1 MTIKELYEWAI
12 DKNVE
17 NFDLEVDLEYGAY
30 KSVYEDDLYI
40 DRLYDKVAID
50 TEWF

>member
-12 DKNVE
+12 DHNVE
-17 NFDLEVDLEYGAY
+17 NFDLEIDLEYHAY

-40 DRLYDKVAID
+40 DRFHDKVTID
-50 TEWF
+50 TE